1 MNRTLL
7 VILGGSLL
15 VSAFIYGWTRQT
27 TPPETAIEIP
37 WEPVNAEAPAPTES
51 SAPAVPDTDEDAP
64 AAKSVSQQKFESV
77 DDIEDTADGV
87 TVEVEE
93 EE

>member
-1 MNRTLL
+1 MA
-7 VILGGSLL
+7 ILGGVLL
-15 VSAFIYGWTRQT
+15 VSAFVYEWTRQT

-37 WEPVNAEAPAPTES
+37 WEPVNAEAPLPAES
-51 SAPAVPDTDEDAP
+51 SAPAVPDTDDAP
-64 AAKSVSQQKFESV
+64 VTKSVSQQRFESV
-77 DDIEDTADGV
+77 DDTEDTADGV